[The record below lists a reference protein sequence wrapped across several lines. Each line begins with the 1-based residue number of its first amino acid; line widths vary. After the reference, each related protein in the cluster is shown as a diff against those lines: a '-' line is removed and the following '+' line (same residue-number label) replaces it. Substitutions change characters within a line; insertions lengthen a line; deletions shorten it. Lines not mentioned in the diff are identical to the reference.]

1 MASSTLAAR
10 DFLLDGDAERKHYIE
25 VKNCHLVYPDGWG
38 YFPDS
43 VSERAARHVQAL
55 AALVNE
61 GHQATV
67 ILVVQRE
74 DCVHGVRPSAW
85 HDPTF
90 AKAADDARK
99 AGVSFRAIA
108 AEVTMEGTRMTHE
121 LEVDTEGAL
130 DEQVIAE
137 VGGWCKANR
146 PTTGWTRSQSGQRV
160 ANKPFP
166 HERKAVGGS
175 AGVVAPATVVKKRA
189 RVVD

>member
-1 MASSTLAAR
+1 MT
-10 DFLLDGDAERKHYIE
+10 
-25 VKNCHLVYPDGWG
+25 
-38 YFPDS
+38 
-43 VSERAARHVQAL
+43 
-55 AALVNE
+55 
-61 GHQATV
+61 
-67 ILVVQRE
+67 
-74 DCVHGVRPSAW
+74 
-85 HDPTF
+85 
-90 AKAADDARK
+90 
-99 AGVSFRAIA
+99 A

-166 HERKAVGGS
+166 HERKAVGGRS
-175 AGVVAPATVVKKRA
+175 AGVIAPATVVKKRA